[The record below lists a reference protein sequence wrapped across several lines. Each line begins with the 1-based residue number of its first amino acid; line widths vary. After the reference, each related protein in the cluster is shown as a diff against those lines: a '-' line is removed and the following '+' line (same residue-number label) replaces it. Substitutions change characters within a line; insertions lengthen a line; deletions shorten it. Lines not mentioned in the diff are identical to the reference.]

1 MSQLANTVP
10 ASPAGWGVCKAVVS
24 VAITTTMD
32 ILVSTLLPF
41 ILQKWQG
48 FS

>member
-10 ASPAGWGVCKAVVS
+10 AGPAGWGVWKAIVS
-24 VAITTTMD
+24 VAIIITMD

-41 ILQKWQG
+41 ILQK
-48 FS
+48 